1 MAGPASVRR
10 DHARRFDRN
19 TRHNVV
25 ALGLDFAL
33 FLIGM
38 SFAPHQTILPAFAA
52 HLGAPNVVIGAIPA
66 VMTAG
71 WLLPSLFVAG
81 HTETL
86 ARKLPFVLKYT
97 VWERVPFPAL
107 ALVAF
112 LLAEPAPRL
121 TLVLLLGLLL
131 AMTGVG
137 GVLMPAW
144 MDIVGRTVPVSLRG
158 RFFALAQLVA
168 SVGGVLASLATAY
181 ILAALAPPVGYGVCF
196 LAGTAFLGLSYL
208 ALSRAEEPEAV
219 ETSSPV
225 PLRTYLGRIPGVISR
240 DRNLSWFL
248 AARSCGVVGT
258 MATGFYTVFALRS
271 HAAPDWQVGLFT
283 TLLLFGQMAGNLVLG
298 SLADQAGHRLV
309 LLAGVAA
316 TVAGNL
322 VALTAASL
330 EIFSLVFLLSGVHL
344 AAINISART
353 VLLEFAPTVGERPTY
368 VGLGNTALAPVSL
381 GAPLLAGVLAD
392 TLGFG
397 AIFAIAAGFGAIA
410 FILTARVRDPRRLP
424 DRTAT
429 SGGESA

>member
-1 MAGPASVRR
+1 MAGPASLLL
-10 DHARRFDRN
+10 DQASGLDRP
-19 TRHNVV
+19 TRHNLM

-71 WLLPSLFVAG
+71 WLLPSLFVAH

-86 ARKLPFVLKYT
+86 ARKLPFILKYT

-121 TLVLLLGLLL
+121 ALVLLLGLLL
-131 AMTGVG
+131 VMTGIG

-144 MDIVGRTVPVSLRG
+144 MDVMGRTIPTSLRG
-158 RFFALAQLVA
+158 RFFALAHLVA
-168 SVGGVLASLATAY
+168 SLGGVVASLASAY
-181 ILAALAPPVGYGVCF
+181 ILAAHAPPAGYGVCF
-196 LAGTAFLGLSYL
+196 LAGAVFLGLSYL
-208 ALSRAEEPEAV
+208 ALLRAREPEAV
-219 ETSSPV
+219 ETSPPV
-225 PLRTYLGRIPGVISR
+225 PLRTYLSRIPAVMRR

-248 AARSCGVVGT
+248 AARLCGVIGT
-258 MATGFYTVFALRS
+258 MATGFYTVFALRA
-271 HAAPDWQVGLFT
+271 HAASDWQVALFT
-283 TLLLFGQMAGNLVLG
+283 TLLLVGQMVGNLGLG
-298 SLADQAGHRLV
+298 WLADRAGHRLV

-316 TVAGNL
+316 TVVGNL
-322 VALTAASL
+322 VALAASSL
-330 EIFSLVFLLSGVHL
+330 ETFSLVFPLSGIHL

-368 VGLGNTALAPVSL
+368 LGLGNTALAPVSL

-397 AIFAIAAGFGAIA
+397 TIFALAAGFGIIA
-410 FILTARVRDPRRLP
+410 FILTARVRDPRRN
-424 DRTAT
+424 R
-429 SGGESA
+429 